1 MGAYVRHR
9 VPGWETRLLSVVAE
23 AALRPFAWGL
33 NDCCL
38 FALRCA
44 EAVTGLSGLVTLK
57 LYKSS
62 RGALREVRRLGG
74 LQQAASDA
82 LGVPLS
88 NALRAQRGDIVLV
101 EQVGPF
107 DNLAL
112 GVCLGADALLT
123 GPQGLVSIPMT
134 DPRMR
139 GAFYIGHR

>member
-1 MGAYVRHR
+1 MKARA
-9 VPGWETRLLSVVAE
+9 PGWEARLLTVVE
-23 AALRPFAWGL
+23 ASALCPFAWGVH
-33 NDCCL
+33 DCCL

-44 EAVTGLSGLVTLK
+44 EAVTGLSGLVALK
-57 LYKSS
+57 PYKSS

-74 LQQAASDA
+74 LQQAVSDA

-88 NALRAQRGDIVLV
+88 NALRAQRGDVVLV
-101 EQVGPF
+101 EQAGPF

-112 GVCLGADALLT
+112 GVCLGADAHLT

-134 DPRMR
+134 DPRVR